1 MRAAGVRRAGAWL
14 AMLAVVTVAVFA
26 WTGVGSSAGVEP
38 HLLPS
43 ERSEANHFEANQFE
57 ASQARLV
64 EVKMGLESMS
74 KSDRDTLWRR
84 VDEYATVDALQE
96 FCGRK
101 LNLQRRTWAAVSP
114 CVETKSLRRVAN
126 VFRSKKAEYL
136 KGWETNYADDEKKK
150 TVCDTWKPKLIE
162 YQKVIESHISEAR
175 SLCDACI
182 FC

>member
-1 MRAAGVRRAGAWL
+1 MWAAGVRRAGAWL
-14 AMLAVVTVAVFA
+14 AMLALVAVAGFA
-26 WTGVGSSAGVEP
+26 WAGTSSRAESP
-38 HLLPS
+38 
-43 ERSEANHFEANQFE
+43 
-57 ASQARLV
+57 LV

-74 KSDRDTLWRR
+74 KSDREKLWSR

-114 CVETKSLRRVAN
+114 CVEVKSLRRVAN

-150 TVCDTWKPKLIE
+150 TVCETWKPKLVE